1 MEKLIEEL
9 ASQPLKAKW
18 QQLYLRLGLE
28 PRNRFQI
35 SVDHKDKKDGDKFR
49 CCILDTI
56 SLWMKSDTVARKSE
70 REKMKILLSALRTIQ
85 GFEAI
90 ALQLGETHGKYRN

>member
-1 MEKLIEEL
+1 MEKLIEQV

-35 SVDHKDKKDGDKFR
+35 SVDHKDKREGDKFR

-56 SLWMKSDTVARKSE
+56 RLWMKTDTVARQNE
-70 REKMKILLSALRTIQ
+70 RDKMKVLLSALRTIQ
-85 GFEAI
+85 GFHAV
-90 ALQLGETHGKYRN
+90 ALQLGETHGE